1 MRHLRVY
8 CGDIERAAFA
18 WMGFHGRGLRAFS
31 TTSFHCTTLTRPVQS
46 YILTLT
52 ILILCKP
59 VIQARSLSLHAS
71 LVTLSIF
78 AVYGVRVLEPL
89 ATFRDRSSLDWTV
102 WTKFGLSGFAGVLLP
117 LFEPYAYVPLDPT
130 ASLPLMF
137 PSRSSDQSP
146 QKPQET
152 VNPEQTASLISFF
165 SFSFLSPVIY
175 KAWGVTHLETSM
187 LPPQLETDRMA
198 AIGPRAFPYF
208 DPLATPHRRVNIYWA
223 LIAAFARSW
232 ALQAVLVTLSAVTT
246 LGSPIGTNQL
256 LAYIENAGAGAVF
269 RPWVWIL
276 LVALS
281 PLVQNLADQLYMYN
295 NARTATQIE
304 ATITAVVYRHALR
317 IRVVNK
323 TDDATPSVAPMAS
336 TMPKANPAGTTE
348 APTSPDSQAV
358 EVATTHSRAETS
370 TTVVGSDDG
379 SSKKD
384 DASVG
389 GEEEKKTTDVVG
401 RLNNLVTSD
410 LESITAGRDWLLYG
424 MNSVIQLVLGS
435 WFLYSILGW
444 SAFVGLGVMVVLAP
458 VPALVST
465 LMNATQTAKMKATDT
480 RVEYIKEILAILRMV
495 KQFGWETRV
504 KDEIDAKRAAELR
517 LTFRREMLQL
527 VNMVVNY
534 TIPLCHLIVTFVV
547 YTVVMKQ
554 RLTASVVFA
563 AITGFNML
571 RMSIFMLVFFIPQF
585 IQANV
590 AIKRVQ
596 EFLNDTELLDS
607 FSEEATIQD
616 ASALHAEDLGFA
628 QASFFWSKEHTS
640 GALTPSRQKF
650 RLRIEDDVVFKKGAL
665 NLIIGPTGCGKSSML
680 QALLGEM
687 HYVPSGP
694 GAWTNIPR
702 IGGIAYCAQE
712 AWIQSLSI
720 KENILFG
727 QPYNEARYKKVIYQ
741 CGLKRDLTLFDAGDL
756 TEIGEKGLTLSGG
769 QKARISL
776 ARAVYSS
783 AQILLLDDILA
794 ALDVHTAVFIVN
806 KCLKGDLVKGRTVL
820 LVTHNVALTTPI
832 ADFVVSLGTDG
843 RIISQGAPT
852 TVVVEDKAL
861 AEQIAHEQ
869 EAIEL
874 EEELEEQTEEAKA
887 AAKGSKVSQCRSFR
901 LMTRTLTDEL
911 SSLSPRRSTKA
922 AFLGRRRSSCSL
934 ISALSPY
941 FSVSVTWRGVWWT
954 RPARSSRCVSPVP
967 PHFSVSASNVV

>member
-1 MRHLRVY
+1 
-8 CGDIERAAFA
+8 
-18 WMGFHGRGLRAFS
+18 MGFHGRGLRAFS
-31 TTSFHCTTLTRPVQS
+31 TTSFHYTTLTRRVQS
-46 YILTLT
+46 YILTLNT
-52 ILILCKP
+52 LILYKP
-59 VIQARSLSLHAS
+59 VAQARTLSFHATV
-71 LVTLSIF
+71 VTLSIF
-78 AVYGVRVLEPL
+78 AVYGTCVLEPL
-89 ATFRDRSSLDWTV
+89 ATFRHGCSLDWTV

-117 LFEPYAYVPLDPT
+117 LFEPYACVPLDPT
-130 ASLPLMF
+130 ASLRSMF
-137 PSRSSDQSP
+137 PCQRSDPSI

-208 DPLATPHRRVNIYWA
+208 DPLATPHRRVNVYWA

-232 ALQAVLVTLSAVTT
+232 ALQFVLIILYAVAT
-246 LGSPIGTNQL
+246 LGTPIGTNLL
-256 LAYIENAGAGAVF
+256 LAYIEKAGVDAVF
-269 RPWVWIL
+269 RPWVWIV
-276 LVALS
+276 LVGLS
-281 PLVQNLADQLYMYN
+281 PLVQNLAEQLYRYN
-295 NARTATQIE
+295 NTRTATQIE
-304 ATITAVVYRHALR
+304 ATITAIVYRHALR
-317 IRVVNK
+317 IRVVNEADEVAS
-323 TDDATPSVAPMAS
+323 TAAPVAPPIPTLNA
-336 TMPKANPAGTTE
+336 AGTTE
-348 APTSPDSQAV
+348 VPTLPDSPPV
-358 EVATTHSRAETS
+358 EVATTHSRANS
-370 TTVVGSDDG
+370 SATTAVGSGDG

-389 GEEEKKTTDVVG
+389 DNEMKTTDIVG

-410 LESITAGRDWLLYG
+410 LESITAGRDCLMYG

-444 SAFVGLGVMVVLAP
+444 SAFVGLGVMIVLAP
-458 VPALVST
+458 VPALAST
-465 LMNATQTAKMKATDT
+465 LMNATQTEKMKATDK
-480 RVEYIKEILAILRMV
+480 RVEYIKEILSILRMV

-527 VNMVVNY
+527 VNMFVSY

-563 AITGFNML
+563 AMNGFTIL
-571 RMSIFMLVFFIPQF
+571 RMTSYMLVFSIPQF

-607 FSEEATIQD
+607 FSDEAAIED
-616 ASALHAEDLGFA
+616 ASALHTEDLGFA

-687 HYVPSGP
+687 HYVPFGP

-702 IGGIAYCAQE
+702 NGGIAYCAQE

-727 QPYNEARYKKVIYQ
+727 QPYDEARYKKVIDQ

-783 AQILLLDDILA
+783 AKILLLDDILA

-820 LVTHNVALTTPI
+820 LVTHNVALATPI

-843 RIISQGAPT
+843 RIIGQGAPT

-887 AAKGSKVSQCRSFR
+887 AAKGSKVRKVI
-901 LMTRTLTDEL
+901 L
-911 SSLSPRRSTKA
+911 
-922 AFLGRRRSSCSL
+922 
-934 ISALSPY
+934 
-941 FSVSVTWRGVWWT
+941 
-954 RPARSSRCVSPVP
+954 
-967 PHFSVSASNVV
+967 